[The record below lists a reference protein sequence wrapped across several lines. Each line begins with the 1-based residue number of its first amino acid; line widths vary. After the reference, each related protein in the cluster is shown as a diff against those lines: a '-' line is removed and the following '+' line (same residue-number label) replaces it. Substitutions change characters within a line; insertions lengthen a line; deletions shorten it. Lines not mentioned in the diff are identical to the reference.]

1 MAGPQRPLHEM
12 RDYIRT
18 FSLDTLPHGN
28 QGYQRV
34 LLQLV
39 GHIGSGKSALINSC
53 KCVLDDGEFIMYAK
67 ATDAPGAVTSSRT
80 AYELTPTI
88 SIVDNRPVI
97 IMMKMEMAE
106 VYAQLGNFRP
116 LNGPVNKNWTFYDY
130 MTTLEETELNPNYTD
145 LIVPVLVDDTR
156 FHFGSEQEEIQ
167 TFLRECK
174 LMTGF
179 IPIVVITNKGS
190 RNTSEVRNKF
200 IAMGAE
206 QVIPVEIY
214 TTENRERT
222 RGKDTDILIFL
233 YNALQDV
240 AYYMSQQ
247 RDLRRERLERK
258 KFLLKYMHDVE
269 IEKKVQEALRKAE
282 INRKEKR

>member
-1 MAGPQRPLHEM
+1 M

-34 LLQLV
+34 VLQLLGYV
-39 GHIGSGKSALINSC
+39 GSGKSALINSC
-53 KCVLDDGEFIMYAK
+53 KCVLDDREFIMYAE
-67 ATDAPGAVTSSRT
+67 ATNAQGAVTLNRT

-88 SIVDNRPVI
+88 SIVDNRPV
-97 IMMKMEMAE
+97 MKMKGVQVAEM
-106 VYAQLGNFRP
+106 YAQLGNFRP
-116 LNGPVNKNWTFYDY
+116 LNGPMKRDWKFDDY
-130 MTTLEETELNPNYTD
+130 MTTLEDTELNPNYID
-145 LIVPVLVDDTR
+145 LTVPIVVYTTR
-156 FHFGSEQEEIQ
+156 LHFGPEQEEIQ
-167 TFLRECK
+167 TFLRACK
-174 LMTGF
+174 LLTGF
-179 IPIVVITNKGS
+179 IPIVVITSKGS
-190 RNTSEVRNKF
+190 QNTSEVRNKF

-206 QVIPVEIY
+206 QVIPVENY

-240 AYYMSQQ
+240 AYYMSHHQ

-269 IEKKVQEALRKAE
+269 VEEKVKEKVQEALEMAVK
-282 INRKEKR
+282 NRRQRR